1 MLEELKSAKKVV
13 GIKQLT
19 KALKEGRAAKVFIAA
34 DAEVRV
40 TRPIEQLCQSM
51 SVPMETAP
59 SMEEPGLLHRG
70 RRGGCGD
77 SARIIAA

>member
-34 DAEVRV
+34 DA
-40 TRPIEQLCQSM
+40 
-51 SVPMETAP
+51 
-59 SMEEPGLLHRG
+59 
-70 RRGGCGD
+70 
-77 SARIIAA
+77 

>member
-40 TRPIEQLCQSM
+40 TRPIEQLQ
-51 SVPMETAP
+51 
-59 SMEEPGLLHRG
+59 RG

>member
-51 SVPMETAP
+51 SVPTETAP
-59 SMEEPGLLHRG
+59 SMEELG
-70 RRGGCGD
+70 RACSIEVG
-77 SARIIAA
+77 AAAAAILRE

>member
-40 TRPIEQLCQSM
+40 TRPIEQLCQNM
-51 SVPMETAP
+51 SVPTETAP
-59 SMEEPGLLHRG
+59 SMEELGRACSIEVGAAAAAILLE
-70 RRGGCGD
+70 
-77 SARIIAA
+77 